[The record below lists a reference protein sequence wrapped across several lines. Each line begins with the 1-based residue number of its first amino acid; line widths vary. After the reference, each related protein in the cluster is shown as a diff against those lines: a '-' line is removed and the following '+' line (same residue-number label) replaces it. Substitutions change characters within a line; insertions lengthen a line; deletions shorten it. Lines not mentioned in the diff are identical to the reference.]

1 MVAVDVAID
10 DIVIIDGIVAVTVDI
25 TTVVV
30 GGGGG
35 SSGGIS
41 GGSGGGIG
49 GDGTIVLHRLVSN
62 LGQHLQQLLYHPR
75 MNLTAVPYVMR

>member
-1 MVAVDVAID
+1 MVAVGVAID

-25 TTVVV
+25 TTVV
-30 GGGGG
+30 GGGS

-49 GDGTIVLHRLVSN
+49 GDGTIVLHRIVSN
-62 LGQHLQQLLYHPR
+62 LGQHL
-75 MNLTAVPYVMR
+75 